1 MDIHLSIFLSYS
13 EYSLG
18 WASHDFNDQAEWQII
33 AFCHTL
39 DKGQLE
45 TNSTD
50 KIY

>member
-18 WASHDFNDQAEWQII
+18 WASHNFNDQAEWLIST
-33 AFCHTL
+33 FCRTV
-39 DKGQLE
+39 DKGQQD